1 MPRPK
6 PHGKRRP
13 WIRWALIVLVL
24 FIGYQ
29 VLSGP
34 RGILKIRDL
43 RAQRN
48 SLQAQID
55 SLVIR
60 KAELETEKR
69 RLLTDVT
76 YIERLVRK
84 ELGMAK
90 PGEKVYRFVTPSGK
104 ESGKGSDKD

>member
-13 WIRWALIVLVL
+13 WIRWALIVLAVL
-24 FIGYQ
+24 IGFQ
-29 VLSGP
+29 VLRGP
-34 RGILKIRDL
+34 RGILKIREL
-43 RAQRN
+43 RAQRD

-55 SLVIR
+55 SLQVR
-60 KAELETEKR
+60 KAELETERR
-69 RLLTDVT
+69 RLLTDTT

-90 PGEKVYRFVTPSGK
+90 PGEKVYRFVEPAGK
-104 ESGKGSDKD
+104 KPDGADEE